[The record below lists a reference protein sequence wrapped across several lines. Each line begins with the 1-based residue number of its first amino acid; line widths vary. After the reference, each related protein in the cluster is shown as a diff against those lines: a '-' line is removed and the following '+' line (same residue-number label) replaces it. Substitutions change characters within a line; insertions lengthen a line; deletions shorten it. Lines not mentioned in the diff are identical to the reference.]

1 MPNRNKICNR
11 LCISSDFMGICAMA
25 NSVNFLGID
34 CRIVKQKYP
43 GNDQIALQL
52 ITNEG
57 HPVATATSCLVNYPF
72 GSDQTA
78 IKNYSENQG
87 ILEVLLSAGIIQ
99 DTGISVQSGYCL
111 YPIVKVLI

>member
-1 MPNRNKICNR
+1 MCAGI
-11 LCISSDFMGICAMA
+11 IFMGICFMA
-25 NSVNFLGID
+25 ASIMFMGFD

-43 GNDQIALQL
+43 SNDQIALQL
-52 ITNEG
+52 ITKEG
-57 HPVATATSCLVNYPF
+57 HPVATATSCLVSYPF

-87 ILEVLLSAGIIQ
+87 ILDALLSAGIIQ
-99 DTGISVQSGYCL
+99 ETGISVQSGYAH